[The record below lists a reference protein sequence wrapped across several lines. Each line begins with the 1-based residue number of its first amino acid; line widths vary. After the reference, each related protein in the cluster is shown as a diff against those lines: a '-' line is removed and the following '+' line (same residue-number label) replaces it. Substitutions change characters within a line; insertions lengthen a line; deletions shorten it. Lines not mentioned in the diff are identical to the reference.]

1 MDNREVMEYI
11 NYVYETYNIQDPMEK
26 YRDLAKS
33 QLHYET
39 SRKDPKK
46 TDYERF
52 VGSASTLKHSKS
64 PELELTPF
72 SATSSKQLAQDALKP
87 KKKIQ
92 IINLRS
98 ATSAKQP
105 ALPLKP
111 A

>member
-1 MDNREVMEYI
+1 MDNRQVMEYI
-11 NYVYETYNIQDPMEK
+11 NYVYETYNIQDPLEK

-39 SRKDPKK
+39 SRKDPKP
-46 TDYERF
+46 TDYERI

-72 SATSSKQLAQDALKP
+72 SATTSKHPQDALKP

-92 IINLRS
+92 IITLRS
-98 ATSAKQP
+98 ATSAKQSAVP
-105 ALPLKP
+105 VKA